1 MKLRLLPLLLAIALT
16 VCACGSAV
24 PSVKTEK
31 PQRVAVLFSSLA
43 EIWTEAGGTVD
54 ITVGEAVERGF
65 APEGTPLVDSGAGK
79 TVNVELLIAQKPDLV
94 ICSADIPA
102 QVEAARILAD
112 AGTPV
117 LVLRVETVS
126 DYLDAL
132 CQMTEITENTAAYQR
147 GLNMKQEIDA
157 LLASDAVTSLAGKTV
172 LFVRAGSTA
181 ASTKPKSSTD
191 HFAAMMLKEFGCFN
205 LADRTDAPLDGIGME
220 AILAA
225 DPDYILFSLMGS
237 EQAARDNVASLLT
250 SDTWRT
256 LSAVQNGRAV
266 ILDRSL
272 FHFKPCGRWAN
283 AYRAL
288 AELLTKEPS

>member
-1 MKLRLLPLLLAIALT
+1 MKRRLLLLLLAISLT
-16 VCACGSAV
+16 VCSCGSAV

-54 ITVGEAVERGF
+54 ITVGETVERGF

-102 QVEAARILAD
+102 QIEAARILAD

-132 CQMTEITENTAAYQR
+132 RQMTEITENTAAYQR

-157 LLASDAVTSLAGKTV
+157 LLASDAVASLADKTV

-181 ASTKPKSSTD
+181 SSTKPKSSTD
-191 HFAAMMLKEFGCFN
+191 HFAAMMLKELGCVN
-205 LADRTDAPLDGIGME
+205 LADRTDAALDGIGME

-225 DPDYILFSLMGS
+225 DPDYILFSLMGN
-237 EQAARDNVASLLT
+237 EQAARDNVASLLA
-250 SDTWRT
+250 SDTWQT
-256 LSAVQNGRAV
+256 LSAVRNGRAV

-272 FHFKPCGRWAN
+272 FHFKPCGRWAD

-288 AELLTKEPS
+288 TELLTKEPS